1 MPENEEE
8 ISTLLKNSS
17 GFILR
22 SRYLFLLLHSVY
34 PYFINKDNKHL
45 ALFTNETY

>member
-1 MPENEEE
+1 MPDTKEEKP
-8 ISTLLKNSS
+8 IILKNNLR
-17 GFILR
+17 FILR